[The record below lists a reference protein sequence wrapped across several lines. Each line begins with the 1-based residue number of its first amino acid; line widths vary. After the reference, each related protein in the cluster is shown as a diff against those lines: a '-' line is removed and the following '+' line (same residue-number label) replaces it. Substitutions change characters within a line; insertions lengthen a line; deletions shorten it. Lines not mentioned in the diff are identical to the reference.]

1 MTATL
6 IGYAR
11 CSTAEQDL
19 TAQRQALETMGVDPR
34 RVYVDQGATG
44 THRDRPGLREALAAT
59 RSGDTLVVTKLDRLA
74 RSIRDARDI
83 VDELTTHGVR
93 LQIGGTVHDPND
105 PVGRLL
111 LNVLAMVAEF
121 EADLIR
127 APHPRRH
134 GHREGKGQAQGPQAQ
149 AHSCPGASPRRPPPR
164 RQPHLRRDR
173 RALRGLPRDRL
184 PRRRTCSTSGS
195 TLGRGLASIHVETS

>member
-127 APHPRRH
+127 ART
-134 GHREGKGQAQGPQAQ
+134 REGMAIAKAKGKLKGRKPKLTPAQE
-149 AHSCPGASPRRPPPR
+149 PRRPPPR

-195 TLGRGLASIHVETS
+195 MLGRGLASIHVETS

>member
-1 MTATL
+1 PANVPGEGRLSATLAAMTATL

-34 RVYVDQGATG
+34 RVYVDQGVTG

-59 RSGDTLVVTKLDRLA
+59 RSGDTLVVTNPA
-74 RSIRDARDI
+74 RRAGASRAARGS
-83 VDELTTHGVR
+83 VDGLTTYGVR
-93 LQIGGTVHDPND
+93 LQIGAAVHDPND

-127 APHPRRH
+127 ART
-134 GHREGKGQAQGPQAQ
+134 REGMAIAKAKG
-149 AHSCPGASPRRPPPR
+149 
-164 RQPHLRRDR
+164 
-173 RALRGLPRDRL
+173 
-184 PRRRTCSTSGS
+184 
-195 TLGRGLASIHVETS
+195 

>member
-127 APHPRRH
+127 ART
-134 GHREGKGQAQGPQAQ
+134 REGMAIAKAKGKLKGRKPKLTPAQERHLVDLHHAGNHTSAEI
-149 AHSCPGASPRRPPPR
+149 AELFGVSRATVYRAVGRARPLAAR
-164 RQPHLRRDR
+164 
-173 RALRGLPRDRL
+173 
-184 PRRRTCSTSGS
+184 SGE
-195 TLGRGLASIHVETS
+195 A